1 MNAADLRSFAK
12 GVGIFMLFYAFAW
25 TGWFAVLTGGDFA
38 QLFDHFQRG
47 WSFGAR
53 GLPLLIQV
61 FALGTAIFSTWA
73 LYALERLD
81 WF

>member
-1 MNAADLRSFAK
+1 MTVADLRSFAI
-12 GVGIFMLFYAFAW
+12 GVGLFILFYAFAW
-25 TGWFAVLTGGDFA
+25 IGWFAVLTGGDFA
-38 QLFDHFQRG
+38 QLGDHFAHG

-61 FALGTAIFSTWA
+61 FAVGTALLSTWA